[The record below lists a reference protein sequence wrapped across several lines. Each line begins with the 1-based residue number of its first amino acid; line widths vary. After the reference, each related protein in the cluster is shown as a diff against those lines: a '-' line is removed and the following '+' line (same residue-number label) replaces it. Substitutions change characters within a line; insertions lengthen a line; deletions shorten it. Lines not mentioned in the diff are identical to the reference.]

1 MTLEYSF
8 FVNLLSDHV
17 NKRKTSCPSETI
29 DWVQV
34 LYFAQIQQ
42 VEGIVFHQC
51 KAFLPEDIK
60 NSLQDKYYSSIVVYA
75 KREYLAKELLK
86 SLREKSINAFIVKG
100 FPVAS
105 YYPLPPLR
113 TMGDT
118 DIVVHS
124 EDRNR
129 VHVLLLEQGYISE
142 SNFEDREWIYY
153 KDKFELELHD
163 QLIYSEA
170 INRRSHEALLMKFW
184 DFVHNGELDWNYH
197 FIYLI
202 LHLRKHL
209 MNCGVGFRQFMD
221 VAVVAKNKVELDW
234 KWIEDQLVN
243 LDLIAFS
250 KIVFA
255 LNERWFDVK
264 TPIQT
269 QTLDE
274 PFFEIATKQVFNNGV
289 YGFDN
294 EENEYNLAVNNARKG
309 KSAKASMFASAA
321 RKFFPRYS
329 EMVSV
334 PKYSFIKGKRWLLPF
349 AWIYRFCNNSD
360 RKSLSDKMSVV
371 KSSFVSKETI
381 EKREEYL
388 KLWGLDEVD

>member
-1 MTLEYSF
+1 MTLEQTLF
-8 FVNLLSDHV
+8 LDLLSDHI
-17 NKRKTSCPSETI
+17 NKRKTCCASNFV
-29 DWVQV
+29 DWERV

-51 KAFLPEDIK
+51 KSFMPEDVK
-60 NSLQDKYYSSIVVYA
+60 CFLQDKYYSSIDVYA
-75 KREYLAKELLK
+75 KREYLAKKIME
-86 SLREKSINAFIVKG
+86 SLREKSIDGFIVKG

-129 VHVLLLEQGYISE
+129 VHMLLLEQGYILE

-163 QLIYSEA
+163 QLIYNEA
-170 INRRSHEALLMKFW
+170 INRRSHEVFFVNYW
-184 DFVHNGELDWNYH
+184 DYVHNGVLDWNYH

-209 MNCGVGFRQFMD
+209 MNYGVGFRQFMD
-221 VAVVAKNKVELDW
+221 VAVVTKNNVELDW
-234 KWIEDQLVN
+234 KWIEEQLVN

-255 LNERWFDVK
+255 LNERWFNVK
-264 TPIQT
+264 SPIKIQE
-269 QTLDE
+269 LDE
-274 PFFEIATKQVFNNGV
+274 SFYEIATEQIFNNGV

-294 EENEYNLAVNNARKG
+294 EENKDNLAVNNARKG
-309 KSAKASMFASAA
+309 KSAKASMINSAA
-321 RKFFPRYS
+321 RKIFPSYS

-334 PKYSFIKGKRWLLPF
+334 PKYSFIKGKKWLLPI
-349 AWIYRFCNNSD
+349 AWIYRFFNSSD
-360 RKSLSDKMSVV
+360 RKRFSDKMSDV
-371 KSSFVSKETI
+371 KSSFVSKETL

-388 KLWGLDEVD
+388 KQWGLDEVD